1 MVARP
6 APLRA
11 SLTNPPQPVRS
22 KPSHAAAAP
31 RTQVD
36 RFQGPNSI
44 YARPSSPVNVRN
56 KRALNDLDA
65 NGAHPDDTP
74 RKRATRASRR
84 QADAVV

>member
-1 MVARP
+1 MTARSP
-6 APLRA
+6 
-11 SLTNPPQPVRS
+11 SQIQPT
-22 KPSHAAAAP
+22 HAAAVP
-31 RTQVD
+31 CTQVD

-44 YARPSSPVNVRN
+44 YARPSSPANVRN